1 MKHVLFY
8 TLLLYLFIPLSS
20 WSQTPDKELTL
31 EEKVGQLLIVHF
43 NGERMNADAELL
55 VQKIGVGGFIYY
67 NWSNGLNN
75 PQQVRELSQGLQE
88 LAKSTRQSI
97 PLIITTDQE
106 GGRVSRLIHGF
117 TIFPG
122 NRAVALTRSLD
133 LCEKSA
139 FFMGQEM
146 YDVGINLNLAPVV
159 DINTHIRNPVIGIR
173 SFSDDPS
180 TVSSFGRAA
189 LNGFHRAHVLTTLK
203 HFPGHGDVEIDS
215 HEGLPILKK
224 DLVDLERGELRP
236 FRELSEHTEAI
247 LTAHMIVPALDEF
260 HCTTLSKKSLDYLR
274 QEIGFKGLIIS
285 DSLVMEGLLK
295 CCGTIE
301 EAAVRAFQA
310 GCDLILLGGKQ
321 LIGAHQ
327 NLELNTKEV
336 EKIHQ
341 ALVKA
346 VKTGLISEERLNVS
360 IRRILDFKN
369 KLQKPHSFEK
379 IELSTHQ
386 ECADEVA
393 KRAIQSVGSKKCL
406 LIDPRKI
413 CIVHP
418 YIMEEALLNSGWMDL
433 SHEVHFIPY
442 DHLNPT
448 LNCKETQNWEDS
460 DLVIFFPYDFFKN
473 SPQSEMLDLL
483 VNMQKPI
490 LVVSVNEFSE
500 IHHPHVSMSLMTF
513 SPTLTSLK
521 EAYKYLK
528 SYLEK

>member
-1 MKHVLFY
+1 MKYALIY
-8 TLLLYLFIPLSS
+8 SLLLYLFTPLSS
-20 WSQTPDKELTL
+20 WSQTTHKELTL

-43 NGERMNADAELL
+43 NGDRVNGDAELL
-55 VQKIGVGGFIYY
+55 VQKLGVGGVIYY
-67 NWSNGLNN
+67 NWANGLNS
-75 PQQVRELSQGLQE
+75 PLQVRELSQGLQD
-88 LAKSTRQSI
+88 LAKNTRLSI
-97 PLIITTDQE
+97 PLFITTDQE
-106 GGRVSRLIHGF
+106 GGRVSRLTHGF
-117 TIFPG
+117 TVFPG

-146 YDVGINLNLAPVV
+146 HDVGINLNLAPVV
-159 DINTHIRNPVIGIR
+159 DINTQVRNPVIGIS
-173 SFSDDPS
+173 SFSEDPR
-180 TVSSFGRAA
+180 TVISFARAS
-189 LNGFHRAHVLTTLK
+189 LKGFHRANVMTTLK

-224 DLVDLERGELRP
+224 DLVDLEKGELRP

-247 LTAHMIVPALDEF
+247 LTAHMMVPALDEF

-327 NLELNTKEV
+327 NLELSTNDI

-346 VKTGLISEERLNVS
+346 VQTGIISEDRLNVS
-360 IRRILDFKN
+360 IRRILDFKS
-369 KLQKPHSFEK
+369 KLQKGRSLEK
-379 IELSTHQ
+379 IELSLHQ
-386 ECADEVA
+386 ECAEEIA
-393 KRAIQSVGSKKCL
+393 KRSIQAIGSLKSL
-406 LIDPRKI
+406 FMGPSKI
-413 CIVHP
+413 WIVHP
-418 YIMEEALLNSGWMDL
+418 YIIEETLLKAGFGDL
-433 SHEVHFIPY
+433 SHEVYFFPY

-448 LNCKETQNWEDS
+448 FNWRPTQNCVDS
-460 DLVIFFPYDFFKN
+460 DLVIFCTYDFFKN
-473 SPQSEMLDLL
+473 SWQAEMLDLL
-483 VNMQKPI
+483 VNMQKPVV
-490 LVVSVNEFSE
+490 VVSVNEFSE
-500 IHHPHVSMSLMTF
+500 ITHPHLSMSLMTF
-513 SPTLTSLK
+513 SPTITSLK

-528 SYLEK
+528 NDLEK